1 MGGVGR
7 SRGDWRRTLFV
18 LALAY
23 LFAVHSISSAFI
35 LFGPSNAAADFEA
48 ALAASICAHAD
59 DGAAPAPAHK
69 APAPTHRRHCAQ
81 CAEHAGCGGRAPAV
95 VLAANA
101 LWPPVAAAPIA
112 ILAVNAS
119 ATPHP
124 QSGRGGSWSPRSPP
138 FDA

>member
-1 MGGVGR
+1 
-7 SRGDWRRTLFV
+7 V

-23 LFAVHSISSAFI
+23 LFAVYGISSAFV

-48 ALAASICAHAD
+48 ALAISICAD
-59 DGAAPAPAHK
+59 DSAAPTPAHK